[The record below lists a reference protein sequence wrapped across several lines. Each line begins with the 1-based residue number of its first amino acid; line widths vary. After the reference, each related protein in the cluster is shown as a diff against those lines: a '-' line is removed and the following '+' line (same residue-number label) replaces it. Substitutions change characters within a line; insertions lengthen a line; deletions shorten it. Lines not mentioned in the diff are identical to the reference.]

1 MIPSSQSSRA
11 SRRSPTPWNDKIV
24 ELQRVLAEPVVDLW
38 RLRELALSEGGLV
51 NDTIRQRA
59 WPKLVGL
66 HDHGP
71 DEAVTPTTPTRPPPA
86 SSSTSARSRRP
97 HDTPPRVPTT
107 TLRPPRPGPVSST
120 HTPSR
125 PRTVLPDDD
134 SVASAGSRS
143 RYRLPPI
150 VAQSLD
156 GPQIDLDVARCTWHL
171 LTGTQRTQRLQME
184 HKRHRKVA
192 RLIKRKQRRLA
203 NLINYALVQSYT
215 QVRVNDPHAE
225 KDPRLRYYQGYHDVA
240 CIFLSTLGGSVTANP
255 TTSFSNHHHNR
266 NHNNNDGMELLAAS
280 MGLQL
285 PAAVLLQISNSHLRD
300 CLQSNFQTLQ
310 TALRLTLMPLLAYFD
325 PDLHAHLF
333 AADMEPFFA
342 LSWVITWFAHEIRD
356 TGLVKRLF
364 DVFLVSH
371 ALMPVY
377 LSVAMITHQLN
388 REEILHTECDFSLLH
403 QALRGLPKNSSTVG
417 WKYRPGDGYVSDD
430 EADDDED
437 SVYSENVETEF
448 LLVQSDLELHHR
460 YRHNVPGEA
469 QSSVSSALSCASM
482 ESPSLVP
489 FQELIDAAIVL
500 MRRVPPHKLPALAT
514 RYYGADVVETMMRED
529 VGFFQPPPQWA
540 VASRAPADWVLQQQQ
555 EQQQAR
561 TRRGS
566 KSTARRDRRRSQRSR
581 SRSRDGQPT
590 IVDAARCD
598 PKDATVSPI
607 DETLL
612 VQTVP
617 RDKINSVA
625 VIAAG
630 LGRGGDDEDTAR
642 RRRRKRT
649 LWVAAAVAVAAVA
662 VGVALQYRQQ
672 PAPGVA
678 VHESP
683 YVLRSSGEDAN
694 AIRPRA
700 EDNTIVTEL
709 SRVETIPVP
718 EMMDSNS
725 AQTDHVLVQSIIED
739 PPFPKGIVAES
750 CFRDLTMEAHDEGN
764 QTCASIL
771 PTHIPVWESVRG
783 VTRGIAKLG
792 GRLDK
797 IYQTLVESSTQSQ
810 SRSVTYTDPVGKLP
824 SLLGLSAA
832 VQSRAT
838 AQISKM
844 GGHLDDLRKNFLDP
858 KARQLALLFRQ
869 RTNSELT
876 RLSERFRQRGVSGAV
891 SVHSHPEIPAWLSLQ
906 SRTQEHVAQEVLKIG
921 DILHKILEPRL
932 RRSVGTIDSAAV
944 GRMFGESADRIRDVL
959 GSLSPLVE
967 RLNKPWEERS

>member
-86 SSSTSARSRRP
+86 SSSPSARSRRP

-266 NHNNNDGMELLAAS
+266 NHNNDGMELLAAS

-590 IVDAARCD
+590 IADAARCD
-598 PKDATVSPI
+598 PEDATVSPI

-617 RDKINSVA
+617 RDKINNVA

-683 YVLRSSGEDAN
+683 YVLRSSGEDAK

>member
-86 SSSTSARSRRP
+86 SSSPSARSRRP

-590 IVDAARCD
+590 IADAARCD
-598 PKDATVSPI
+598 PEDATVSPI

>member
-590 IVDAARCD
+590 IADAARCD
-598 PKDATVSPI
+598 PEDATVSPI

-617 RDKINSVA
+617 RDKINNVA

>member
-617 RDKINSVA
+617 RDKINNVA

>member
-86 SSSTSARSRRP
+86 SSSPSARSRRP